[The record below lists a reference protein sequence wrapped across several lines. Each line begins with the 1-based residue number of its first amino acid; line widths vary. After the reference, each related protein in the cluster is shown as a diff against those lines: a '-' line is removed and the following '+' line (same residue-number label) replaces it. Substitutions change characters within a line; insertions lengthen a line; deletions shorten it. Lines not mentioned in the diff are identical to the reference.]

1 MQDKQEQALNK
12 ILNTCFQRTALD
24 TFGNGNLS
32 SVIENLQKSPS
43 AVREFDG
50 VNLET
55 PLMDVLSMSKFYNF
69 IFANLP
75 LSIMFNMKRIV
86 IHSETSEDITKVSF
100 DVIEEGLPVRI
111 LDVSIS
117 RKSEDFNQTLLDESV
132 KVENA
137 FTFQRLKIILK
148 YLDKMSEL
156 TSILSEANT
165 LDSTETINDVDYK
178 VYGLNLKDIDN
189 HRIKRLITFSLFVKE
204 N

>member
-100 DVIEEGLPVRI
+100 DVMEEGLPVRI

-117 RKSEDFNQTLLDESV
+117 RKSEDFDQTLLDESV